1 MPVNNTFVR
10 EMNEH
15 TILEMI
21 ILHNEISRADLSKLS
36 GLTKSTV
43 TEITKRLLDKALI
56 IETRSGDSS
65 TLGGRKP
72 IYLRL
77 NPYHAAVLSLD
88 LECDGINAV
97 AALLNGNIVK
107 SYNKKIEIN
116 KANAM
121 VEINNAVESLT
132 KQIPFTVEGICSMTI
147 AIHGIV
153 RTDCIEF
160 TPNYDIDEFDLMNQ
174 VQNEYEFPVF
184 FANEANLAA
193 LAEFSTS
200 ENYDHKTLASVS
212 IHRGVGAGI
221 ILNNSIYEG
230 SNGFGG
236 EFGHNILYPNGLPCS
251 CGNHGCVE
259 RYCSV
264 DALIHAYE
272 IETDKRG
279 LTLQDLSKSYYA
291 GNKSAVKVITK
302 YCNDLSIVINN
313 IYTSIDPDII
323 ILNGPIFFEFPHIIH
338 IIKSNLCERISK
350 NINIQMS
357 QLKEKSILL
366 GGAVNSIMNYLDISN
381 FHLIAK

>member
-43 TEITKRLLDKALI
+43 TEITKRLLEKALI

-72 IYLRL
+72 ILLRL
-77 NPYHAAVLSLD
+77 NPYHAAVLSID
-88 LECDGINAV
+88 LECDGIRAV
-97 AALLNGNIVK
+97 AALLNGVIVK
-107 SYNKKIEIN
+107 KYEKNIEIN
-116 KANAM
+116 KTN
-121 VEINNAVESLT
+121 VQTEVNTAVESLT

-153 RTDCIEF
+153 RTDCIDF
-160 TPNYDIDEFDLMNQ
+160 TPNYDIDEIDLMNQ
-174 VQNEYEFPVF
+174 IQNEYEFPVYF
-184 FANEANLAA
+184 SNEANLAA

-200 ENYDHKTLASVS
+200 ENYDHKTLASIS

-221 ILNNSIYEG
+221 ILDNTIYEG
-230 SNGFGG
+230 SHGFGG
-236 EFGHNILYPNGLPCS
+236 EFGHNILYPNGLACS
-251 CGNHGCVE
+251 CGNHGCIE
-259 RYCSV
+259 KYCSV
-264 DALIHAYE
+264 DALIHAFE
-272 IETDKRG
+272 IECDKRG
-279 LTLQDLSKSYYA
+279 LTLQDLSKSYYS
-291 GNKSAVKVITK
+291 GNKAAVKVITK

-313 IYTSIDPDII
+313 VYTSIDPDII
-323 ILNGPIFFEFPHIIH
+323 IINGPIFFEFPHIIH
-338 IIKSNLCERISK
+338 IIKSNLSERIAN

-357 QLKEKSILL
+357 QLKDEAILL

-381 FHLIAK
+381 FHLISK